1 VNRKIERNKVSRIRT
16 RRVDTVPQRHG
27 VTNDKKSVSDKSSKI
42 FRLCWNTRKN
52 IAAKSKKLCQRRK
65 NKTNWALSK
74 ILKFVYFQ
82 RERAERKEIS
92 GGTVRNYTK
101 SIKLFCEMADISISW
116 KKITRGL
123 TRGKKLADDRI
134 PTLPELKKLIDYP
147 DRRIKAHRN

>member
-1 VNRKIERNKVSRIRT
+1 MRETKLAESELDAWTLFLNAMGSPMTRNRYQT
-16 RRVDTVPQRHG
+16 RVAKFFDYAGIPGKTLQ
-27 VTNDKKSVSDKSSKI
+27 
-42 FRLCWNTRKN
+42 
-52 IAAKSKKLCQRRK
+52 KSKKLCQRRK
-65 NKTNWALSK
+65 NKTNGALSK

-134 PTLPELKKLIDYP
+134 PTLPELK
-147 DRRIKAHRN
+147 N